1 MRCVEGSAQ
10 ATLLVTIIHAVVDAA
25 TIPSGIVRK
34 PAICIMPNQAKAQE
48 TSAGGRSMT
57 KPIAPASIRRRQ
69 RSALIML
76 VIAGTLN
83 YLDRSTLSIANPL
96 IRQELGLSI
105 ADMGLLLSAFLWAY
119 AFAQL
124 PGGALVD
131 RVGPHRLLG
140 AGLALWSIAQAAAG
154 LVTSFW
160 QFSIARIFL
169 GLGEAPMFSSAV
181 RVVRDWYNVRDRGLP
196 TGIWNCTSSL
206 GPAIAPPILTALM
219 IGLGW
224 RWMFGIMGVVGIAVA
239 ATWFL
244 LYRDPTEAHFTDE
257 QQHYLTEGEEPR
269 NNDPVRL
276 AEWLGLFRFRTT
288 WGLLLGFFGVVYMGW
303 LYLAWLPG
311 YLEMQRHMS
320 IPKTGIV
327 AAIPFAFGVVGSIGG
342 GWIADRLMR
351 LGFSPVNSR
360 KVPVIVGLLGMVVFT
375 VVAAETPSDT
385 LAVVSIS
392 AALMFGASASGM
404 SWALSSVAAPANC
417 TASLGAIQNF
427 GGYLGGALAPTV
439 TGFIVQAT
447 GSFVPALLVSASI
460 GLVSALIYL
469 VVIRSEPITTPE
481 LDAAA
486 GLTTIHPIV

>member
-1 MRCVEGSAQ
+1 
-10 ATLLVTIIHAVVDAA
+10 
-25 TIPSGIVRK
+25 
-34 PAICIMPNQAKAQE
+34 MPRP
-48 TSAGGRSMT
+48 T
-57 KPIAPASIRRRQ
+57 APASIQGKQ
-69 RSALIML
+69 RTALIML
-76 VIAGTLN
+76 VVAGTLN

-131 RVGPHRLLG
+131 RLGPHRLLA
-140 AGLALWSIAQAAAG
+140 AGLGLWSIAQAVAG
-154 LVTSFW
+154 FVASFW
-160 QFSIARIFL
+160 QFSIARVFL

-181 RVVRDWYNVRDRGLP
+181 RVVRDWYNVRDRGLA

-224 RWMFGIMGVVGIAVA
+224 RWMFVTMGVVGLVVAVA
-239 ATWFL
+239 WLL

-257 QQHYLTEGEEPR
+257 ERHYLTEGEEAR
-269 NNDPVRL
+269 SYTPVRF
-276 AEWLGLFRFRTT
+276 AEWLALFRFRTT
-288 WGLLLGFFGVVYMGW
+288 WGLVIGFFGVVYMGW

-311 YLEMQRHMS
+311 YLEIQRHMS

-327 AAIPFAFGVVGSIGG
+327 AAIPFAFGVLGSIGG
-342 GWIADRLMR
+342 GWVADWLMR
-351 LGFSPVNSR
+351 RGFSQVNSC
-360 KVPVIVGLLGMVVFT
+360 KTPVIIGLMGMVVFT

-385 LAVVSIS
+385 LAVAAIS

-404 SWALSSVAAPANC
+404 SWALASVAAPAHC

-447 GSFVPALLVSASI
+447 GSFVPALLVSAVI
-460 GLVSALIYL
+460 GGVSALSYL
-469 VVIRSEPITTPE
+469 VVIRGEPITATE
-481 LDAAA
+481 LSLA
-486 GLTTIHPIV
+486 V

>member
-1 MRCVEGSAQ
+1 MPRPTA
-10 ATLLVTIIHAVVDAA
+10 
-25 TIPSGIVRK
+25 PVR
-34 PAICIMPNQAKAQE
+34 
-48 TSAGGRSMT
+48 
-57 KPIAPASIRRRQ
+57 IRRQQ
-69 RSALIML
+69 RTALIML

-124 PGGALVD
+124 PAGALVD
-131 RVGPHRLLG
+131 RLGPHRMLA
-140 AGLALWSIAQAAAG
+140 AGLSLWSIAQAAAG
-154 LVTSFW
+154 FVTSFW
-160 QFSIARIFL
+160 QFSIARVFL

-219 IGLGW
+219 IGFGW
-224 RWMFGIMGVVGIAVA
+224 RWMFVTMGVVGVAVA
-239 ATWFL
+239 AAWFL

-257 QQHYLTEGEEPR
+257 ERHYLTEGEEARTYAPIR
-269 NNDPVRL
+269 F
-276 AEWLGLFRFRTT
+276 AEWLALFRFRTT
-288 WGLLLGFFGVVYMGW
+288 WGLVIGFFGVVYMEW

-311 YLEMQRHMS
+311 YLEIQRHMS

-342 GWIADRLMR
+342 GWIADWLMR
-351 LGFSPVNSR
+351 RGFSPVNSR
-360 KVPVIVGLLGMVVFT
+360 KMPVIIGLLGMVVFT

-385 LAVVSIS
+385 LAVAAIS

-404 SWALSSVAAPANC
+404 SWALASVAAPGQLHC
-417 TASLGAIQNF
+417 IF
-427 GGYLGGALAPTV
+427 GGDPEFRRLSGRRVGADCN
-439 TGFIVQAT
+439 
-447 GSFVPALLVSASI
+447 
-460 GLVSALIYL
+460 GLH
-469 VVIRSEPITTPE
+469 R
-481 LDAAA
+481 A
-486 GLTTIHPIV
+486 GHR

>member
-1 MRCVEGSAQ
+1 
-10 ATLLVTIIHAVVDAA
+10 
-25 TIPSGIVRK
+25 
-34 PAICIMPNQAKAQE
+34 MPRP
-48 TSAGGRSMT
+48 T
-57 KPIAPASIRRRQ
+57 APVSIRRKQ
-69 RSALIML
+69 RTALIML
-76 VIAGTLN
+76 VVAGTLN

-105 ADMGLLLSAFLWAY
+105 ANMGLLLSAFLWAY

-131 RVGPHRLLG
+131 RLGPHRLLA
-140 AGLALWSIAQAAAG
+140 AGLSLWSIAQAAAG
-154 LVTSFW
+154 FVTSFW
-160 QFSIARIFL
+160 QFSIARVFL
-169 GLGEAPMFSSAV
+169 GMGEAPMFSSAV

-219 IGLGW
+219 IGFGW
-224 RWMFGIMGVVGIAVA
+224 RWMFVTMGVVGVAVA
-239 ATWFL
+239 AAWLL
-244 LYRDPTEAHFTDE
+244 LYRDASEAHFTDE
-257 QQHYLTEGEEPR
+257 ERHYLTDGEEAR
-269 NNDPVRL
+269 TYTPVQFS
-276 AEWLGLFRFRTT
+276 EWLSLFRFRTT
-288 WGLLLGFFGVVYMGW
+288 WGLIIGFFGIVYMGW

-311 YLEMQRHMS
+311 YLEIQRHMS

-342 GWIADRLMR
+342 GWIADWLMR

-360 KVPVIVGLLGMVVFT
+360 KMPVIIGLLGMVVFT

-385 LAVVSIS
+385 LAVAAIS

-404 SWALSSVAAPANC
+404 SWALASVAAPANC

-447 GSFVPALLVSASI
+447 GSFVPALLVSAVI
-460 GLVSALIYL
+460 GLISALAYL
-469 VVIRSEPITTPE
+469 VVIRAQPITAAE
-481 LDAAA
+481 LRLA
-486 GLTTIHPIV
+486 G

>member
-1 MRCVEGSAQ
+1 M
-10 ATLLVTIIHAVVDAA
+10 TI
-25 TIPSGIVRK
+25 
-34 PAICIMPNQAKAQE
+34 
-48 TSAGGRSMT
+48 
-57 KPIAPASIRRRQ
+57 PIAPASIRRRQ

-131 RVGPHRLLG
+131 RVGPHRLLS
-140 AGLALWSIAQAAAG
+140 AGLGLWSLAQAAAG
-154 LVTSFW
+154 FVTSFG
-160 QFSIARIFL
+160 QFSIARVFL

-181 RVVRDWYNVRDRGLP
+181 RVVRDWWNVRDRGLP
-196 TGIWNCTSSL
+196 TGTWNCTSSL

-219 IGLGW
+219 IGFGW
-224 RWMFGIMGVVGIAVA
+224 RWMFTIMGVAGVVVA
-239 ATWFL
+239 AVWFAV
-244 LYRDPTEAHFTDE
+244 YRDPAEEHFTDE
-257 QQHYLTEGEEPR
+257 ERHYLTDGEETR
-269 NNDPVRL
+269 SYAPVRL

-288 WGLLLGFFGVVYMGW
+288 WGLVLGFFGVVYMGW

-320 IPKTGIV
+320 IPKTGFV
-327 AAIPFAFGVVGSIGG
+327 SAIPFAFGVVGSIGG
-342 GWIADRLMR
+342 GWIADWLMR
-351 LGFSPVNSR
+351 RGFSPVNSR
-360 KVPVIVGLLGMVVFT
+360 KIPVIIGLLGMVSFT
-375 VVAAETPSDT
+375 VIAAETSSDV
-385 LAVVSIS
+385 LAVGAIS

-404 SWALSSVAAPANC
+404 SWALASVAAPANC

-447 GSFVPALLVSASI
+447 GSFTPALLVSAAI
-460 GLVSALIYL
+460 GLVSALMYL
-469 VVIRSEPITTPE
+469 VVIRGAPITTAE
-481 LDAAA
+481 LDVAA
-486 GLTTIHPIV
+486 GIATIRPTL

>member
-1 MRCVEGSAQ
+1 MARP
-10 ATLLVTIIHAVVDAA
+10 T
-25 TIPSGIVRK
+25 
-34 PAICIMPNQAKAQE
+34 
-48 TSAGGRSMT
+48 
-57 KPIAPASIRRRQ
+57 APASIRRKQ
-69 RSALIML
+69 RTALIML

-131 RVGPHRLLG
+131 RLGPHRLLA
-140 AGLALWSIAQAAAG
+140 AGLSLWSIAQAVAG
-154 LVTSFW
+154 FVTSFW
-160 QFSIARIFL
+160 QFSIARVFL

-219 IGLGW
+219 IGFGW
-224 RWMFGIMGVVGIAVA
+224 RWMFVTMGVVGVVVA
-239 ATWFL
+239 AAWFL

-257 QQHYLTEGEEPR
+257 ERHYLTEGEEAR
-269 NNDPVRL
+269 TYTSITL
-276 AEWLGLFRFRTT
+276 AEWLALFRFRTT
-288 WGLLLGFFGVVYMGW
+288 WGLVIGFFGIVYMGW

-311 YLEMQRHMS
+311 YLEIQRHMS

-342 GWIADRLMR
+342 GWIADWLMR
-351 LGFSPVNSR
+351 RGVSPVNSR
-360 KVPVIVGLLGMVVFT
+360 KIPVIIGLLGMVVFT

-385 LAVVSIS
+385 LAVASIA
-392 AALMFGASASGM
+392 AALMFGATASGM
-404 SWALSSVAAPANC
+404 SWALASVAAPASC

-447 GSFVPALLVSASI
+447 GSFVPALLVSAII
-460 GLVSALIYL
+460 GLVSAMAYL
-469 VVIRSEPITTPE
+469 LVIRAAPITAAE
-481 LDAAA
+481 LSLA
-486 GLTTIHPIV
+486 G

>member
-1 MRCVEGSAQ
+1 MPRPTAPVSIQ
-10 ATLLVTIIHAVVDAA
+10 
-25 TIPSGIVRK
+25 RK
-34 PAICIMPNQAKAQE
+34 
-48 TSAGGRSMT
+48 
-57 KPIAPASIRRRQ
+57 Q
-69 RSALIML
+69 RTALIML
-76 VIAGTLN
+76 VVAGTLN

-131 RVGPHRLLG
+131 RLGPHRLLA
-140 AGLALWSIAQAAAG
+140 AGLSLWSIAQAAAG
-154 LVTSFW
+154 FVTSFW
-160 QFSIARIFL
+160 QFSIARVFL

-219 IGLGW
+219 IGFGW
-224 RWMFGIMGVVGIAVA
+224 RWMFVTMGVAGVAVA
-239 ATWFL
+239 AAWLL
-244 LYRDPTEAHFTDE
+244 LYRDAAEAHFTDE
-257 QQHYLTEGEEPR
+257 ERHYLTEGEEGR
-269 NNDPVRL
+269 TYAPVQFS
-276 AEWLGLFRFRTT
+276 EWLSLFRFRTT
-288 WGLLLGFFGVVYMGW
+288 WGLIIGFFGIVYMGW

-311 YLEMQRHMS
+311 YLEIQRHMS

-342 GWIADRLMR
+342 GWIADWLMR
-351 LGFSPVNSR
+351 LGISPVNSR
-360 KVPVIVGLLGMVVFT
+360 KIPVIIGLMGMVVFT

-385 LAVVSIS
+385 LAVAAIS
-392 AALMFGASASGM
+392 GALMFGASASGM
-404 SWALSSVAAPANC
+404 SWALASVAAPANC

-447 GSFVPALLVSASI
+447 GSFVPALLVSAAI
-460 GLVSALIYL
+460 GLISALAYL
-469 VVIRSEPITTPE
+469 VVIRAEPITAAE
-481 LDAAA
+481 LRLA
-486 GLTTIHPIV
+486 G

>member
-1 MRCVEGSAQ
+1 MPRPTAPVSIQRKQRTA
-10 ATLLVTIIHAVVDAA
+10 LV
-25 TIPSGIVRK
+25 
-34 PAICIMPNQAKAQE
+34 
-48 TSAGGRSMT
+48 
-57 KPIAPASIRRRQ
+57 
-69 RSALIML
+69 ML
-76 VIAGTLN
+76 VVAGTLN

-131 RVGPHRLLG
+131 RLGPHRLLA
-140 AGLALWSIAQAAAG
+140 AGLSLWSIAQAAAG
-154 LVTSFW
+154 FVTSFW
-160 QFSIARIFL
+160 QFSIARVFL

-219 IGLGW
+219 IGFGW
-224 RWMFGIMGVVGIAVA
+224 RWMFVTMGVAGVVVA
-239 ATWFL
+239 AAWLL
-244 LYRDPTEAHFTDE
+244 LYRDAAEAHFTDE
-257 QQHYLTEGEEPR
+257 ERHYLTEGEEAR
-269 NNDPVRL
+269 TYTPVQFS
-276 AEWLGLFRFRTT
+276 EWLSLFRFRTT
-288 WGLLLGFFGVVYMGW
+288 WGLIIGFFGIVYMGW

-311 YLEMQRHMS
+311 YLEIQRHMS

-342 GWIADRLMR
+342 GWIADWLMR
-351 LGFSPVNSR
+351 LGISPVNSR
-360 KVPVIVGLLGMVVFT
+360 KIPVIIGLMGMVVFT

-385 LAVVSIS
+385 LAVAAIS

-404 SWALSSVAAPANC
+404 SWALASVAAPANC

-447 GSFVPALLVSASI
+447 GSFVPALLVSAVI
-460 GLVSALIYL
+460 GLISALAYL
-469 VVIRSEPITTPE
+469 VVIRAQPITAAE
-481 LDAAA
+481 LHLA
-486 GLTTIHPIV
+486 G